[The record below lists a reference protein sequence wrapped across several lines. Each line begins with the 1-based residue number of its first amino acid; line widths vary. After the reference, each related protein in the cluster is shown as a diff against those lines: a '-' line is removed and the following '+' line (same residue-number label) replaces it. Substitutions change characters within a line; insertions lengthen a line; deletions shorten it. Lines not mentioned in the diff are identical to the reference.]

1 MRLVILRGAL
11 CGAILMLLATAPA
24 TAQHDSGAS
33 ASAVHTF
40 RVDGLRVDEGAPP
53 PGSAVGRAGARF
65 ADGGYLHVTYGK
77 PYKRGRDIF
86 GGLVEYDQVWATGA
100 HMTTEL
106 ATTIPIMIGG
116 QRLDPGIYSL
126 FTTPGPDRW
135 TLHLNTVLGTHLTDD
150 YDPAHDVLTAETPVE
165 RLDTV
170 VQALEI
176 EFAPVGD
183 DAVDLVIRW
192 DQTAVRFP
200 LQRP

>member
-1 MRLVILRGAL
+1 MLIAVPAMAQQGA
-11 CGAILMLLATAPA
+11 
-24 TAQHDSGAS
+24 DAS
-33 ASAVHTF
+33 ASTVHTF
-40 RVDGLRVDEGAPP
+40 RVDGLRVDEAAPP

-77 PYKRGRDIF
+77 PYKRGRTIF
-86 GGLVEYDQVWATGA
+86 GELVEYDQVWATGA

-106 ATTIPIMIGG
+106 ATTIPITVGG
-116 QRLDPGIYSL
+116 QSLEPGVYSL
-126 FTTPGPDRW
+126 FTTPGPERW
-135 TLHLNTVLGTHLTDD
+135 TLHLNTVLGTHLTGD
-150 YDPAHDVLTAETPVE
+150 YDPARNVVTVEAPSE

-192 DQTAVRFP
+192 DQTAVQFP
-200 LQRP
+200 VRRP